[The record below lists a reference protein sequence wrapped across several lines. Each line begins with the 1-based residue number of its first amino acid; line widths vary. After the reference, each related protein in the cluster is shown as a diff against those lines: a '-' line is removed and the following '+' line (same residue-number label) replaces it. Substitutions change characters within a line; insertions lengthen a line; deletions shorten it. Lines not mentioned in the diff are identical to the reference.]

1 LRILSRGGTAVEMLN
16 KESQKV
22 LKCFPVLIE
31 KSLYASEHF
40 AVLFMALIAPTG
52 LLARR
57 KATAEELGA
66 RAESAGSRGRQQ
78 VVVGGSG

>member
-1 LRILSRGGTAVEMLN
+1 MLN
-16 KESQKV
+16 REFQKV

-52 LLARR
+52 LLATLQDIV
-57 KATAEELGA
+57 KLVAMLASHPNIELQFTLLGTI
-66 RAESAGSRGRQQ
+66 S
-78 VVVGGSG
+78 